1 MSESRYDRERPRTLS
16 AEPTV
21 GELIDAS
28 VRKIVTAIVIAG
40 GLIALGAYTS
50 GREGPRYQVAA
61 DNGRVYRI
69 NTDSGTVIACENEHC
84 AIVLE
89 HGRTLEDHLPPH
101 PAAAAPQLPP
111 PAAQPAPAPAATPAA
126 SPANPPSR
134 R

>member
-1 MSESRYDRERPRTLS
+1 MSDSRYDRERPRPLS
-16 AEPTV
+16 SEPTV
-21 GELIDAS
+21 GELIEAS
-28 VRKIVTAIVIAG
+28 VRKIVSAIVIAG

-89 HGRTLEDHLPPH
+89 HGRDLEAHLPPN
-101 PAAAAPQLPP
+101 PPPVAPQLPP
-111 PAAQPAPAPAATPAA
+111 PASQPATAPAPAATPHT
-126 SPANPPSR
+126 PAR
-134 R
+134 